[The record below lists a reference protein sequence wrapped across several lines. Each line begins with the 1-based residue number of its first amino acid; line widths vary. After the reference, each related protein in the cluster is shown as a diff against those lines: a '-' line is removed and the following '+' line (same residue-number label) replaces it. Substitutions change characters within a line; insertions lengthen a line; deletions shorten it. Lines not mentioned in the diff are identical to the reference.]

1 MNNESPPE
9 GWKELISQSF
19 IKFRQATNLD
29 VLPSFFPPAPKELI
43 SDAESTLKIL
53 FPSELNSLLLATNG
67 VGEILHNRD
76 EDIFTGYFIW
86 PIERIKR
93 ENDDYRKLPIY
104 KEINMPFDCLL
115 FIGDSGFGDNFGYAV
130 VGSTVKRNAIYMWNH
145 EDDSRSWVA
154 PSIRDFIE
162 WWPSGKIKI

>member
-1 MNNESPPE
+1 MNNDSPPD
-9 GWKELISQSF
+9 GWKEFILQSF
-19 IKFRQATNLD
+19 IKFRQATDLD
-29 VLPSFFPPAPKELI
+29 VSPLFYPPVPKELI
-43 SDAESTLKIL
+43 SDAESTLKL
-53 FPSELNSLLLATNG
+53 SFPSELISLLLETNG
-67 VGEILHNRD
+67 VGENLHNKG
-76 EDIFTGYFIW
+76 ENILTGYFIW

-93 ENDDYRKLPIY
+93 ENDDYRKLAIY

-130 VGSTVKRNAIYMWNH
+130 VGSKVKRRAIYVWNH

-162 WWPSGKIKI
+162 WWPSGKIKF